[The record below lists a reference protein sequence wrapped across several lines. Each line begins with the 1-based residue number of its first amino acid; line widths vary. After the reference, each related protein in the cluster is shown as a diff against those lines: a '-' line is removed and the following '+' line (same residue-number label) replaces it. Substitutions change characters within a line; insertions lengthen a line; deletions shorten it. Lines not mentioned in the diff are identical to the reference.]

1 MNGNTRTTRR
11 CGLSQEDRSTYGKA
25 RRVSVMDRGVPG
37 EAILKGT
44 ARAEATDFLSG
55 GHAQEQNQRAGSAV
69 AKGARFGEGEAL
81 PA

>member
-1 MNGNTRTTRR
+1 
-11 CGLSQEDRSTYGKA
+11 
-25 RRVSVMDRGVPG
+25 MDRGVPG